1 MEHVLAFI
9 LYTIA
14 ELASSD
20 STIQK
25 SLPSEADLIKKEK
38 TLDFIIDRTTLC
50 KHIQSLEKN
59 NDLRK
64 YTGSKKDVPF

>member
-9 LYTIA
+9 LYACA

-20 STIQK
+20 TAQK
-25 SLPSEADLIKKEK
+25 PLPSETDLLEKEK
-38 TLDFIIDRTTLC
+38 TLDFIDRTILC
-50 KHIQSLEKN
+50 KHIRSLEKN

-64 YTGSKKDVPF
+64 YTGSKKDIPF